1 MIDAKKKQTMD
12 CPILEEN
19 RRLEAE
25 NKRLNNRIAEIVD
38 TLKAKLSE
46 PKFKNFKNGEQ
57 NEKK

>member
-1 MIDAKKKQTMD
+1 MD
-12 CPILEEN
+12 CPILEKN
-19 RRLEAE
+19 KRLEAE
-25 NKRLNNRIAEIVD
+25 NKRLNKRIAEIVD